1 MRSLDSSA
9 LTALLLRE
17 PGADFVA
24 RRIRGA
30 LLSTVNYAE
39 VVGLLARR
47 GTAPDNAREAILV
60 FPLMLVDLD
69 AATAHRAGSLEPL
82 TRREGLSL
90 GDRACLAL
98 ADLRGIPALT
108 ADRAWSAVGKRLGI
122 EVELI
127 R

>member
-9 LTALLLRE
+9 LVALLQQE
-17 PGADFVA
+17 PGANVVA
-24 RRIRGA
+24 ARIRGA

-39 VVGLLARR
+39 VVGLLTRR
-47 GTAPDNAREAILV
+47 GTTPDRAREAILV
-60 FPLMLVDLD
+60 FPLVLVDLD
-69 AATAHRAGSLEPL
+69 AAVAHRAGSLESL
-82 TRREGLSL
+82 THREGLSF

-98 ADLRGIPALT
+98 AEQRGIPALT
-108 ADRAWSAVGKRLGI
+108 ADRTLSTVGRRLGI